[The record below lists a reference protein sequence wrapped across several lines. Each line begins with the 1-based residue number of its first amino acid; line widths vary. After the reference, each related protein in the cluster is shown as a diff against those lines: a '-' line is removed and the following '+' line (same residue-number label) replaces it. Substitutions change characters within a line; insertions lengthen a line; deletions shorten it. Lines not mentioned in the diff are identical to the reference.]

1 MKRKPKTVKAGRVR
15 KIIKP
20 IHPSLPEKAEIEVHD
35 ADHLYRE
42 LRIDNA
48 LEDEQGQKVKLKEH
62 ADVDVVIEADPKAT
76 VTESKDPPESNS
88 ISVLRPP
95 RRGR

>member
-1 MKRKPKTVKAGRVR
+1 MARKPKTIKAGRVR

-42 LRIDNA
+42 IRIDNE
-48 LEDEQGQKVKLKEH
+48 LEDENGKKVKLKEH
-62 ADVDVVIEADPKAT
+62 ADVDVVIEADPKS
-76 VTESKDPPESNS
+76 TEPKH
-88 ISVLRPP
+88 
-95 RRGR
+95 

>member
-1 MKRKPKTVKAGRVR
+1 MTEPRKTNETKRPKTVKAGRVR
-15 KIIKP
+15 KIIEP
-20 IHPSLPEKAEIEVHD
+20 IHPNLPEQAEIEVHE

-42 LRIDNA
+42 LRIENV

-76 VTESKDPPESNS
+76 TPAE
-88 ISVLRPP
+88 
-95 RRGR
+95 